1 MVKRSIQ
8 YETGD
13 EINLDFFYRSLLQ
26 SKKLIIL
33 GTLIFTL
40 AGFLLNTQIKEK
52 YRSEIIVEIGQYEDN
67 KLIESTANL
76 IQNILIKFIYQ
87 GDVSSDSL
95 FIEKIQN
102 RLISIEYSSY
112 SKNENIQILDA
123 IAQFINSSHTNII
136 NANNNKS
143 INPINRAIQK
153 INGQIKFT
161 EDKIIATIQTQKE
174 IINNSIIDLNRRIN
188 FSKETISNNNKFQR
202 LFIEKEKEANILQIS
217 NDIDILEQ
225 TIPAINQKLIAL
237 KKIIEDDENNLLLL
251 KSKPDLFLNRAAQSP
266 TLNEIIFNYKEKYIN
281 LESDLISTNEN
292 IKILKSQLEFERTF
306 NLTQHKILL
315 ENQLGDPSST
325 LNNNVALLLF
335 ELIENKNRQKNKD
348 DALLLFELYEKMYK
362 LESQLKNVDND
373 VLMKNYG
380 LMDNADI
387 SLFQYLF
394 DLKQKRNTLELELT
408 SKKEINYS
416 FTKLIGEV
424 NTNINDVKKQ
434 LVIFLSFL
442 IGLVASISIALI
454 ANALKN
460 NKSQEV

>member
-1 MVKRSIQ
+1 M
-8 YETGD
+8 
-13 EINLDFFYRSLLQ
+13 
-26 SKKLIIL
+26 
-33 GTLIFTL
+33 
-40 AGFLLNTQIKEK
+40 
-52 YRSEIIVEIGQYEDN
+52 
-67 KLIESTANL
+67 
-76 IQNILIKFIYQ
+76 
-87 GDVSSDSL
+87 
-95 FIEKIQN
+95 
-102 RLISIEYSSY
+102 
-112 SKNENIQILDA
+112 
-123 IAQFINSSHTNII
+123 
-136 NANNNKS
+136 
-143 INPINRAIQK
+143 
-153 INGQIKFT
+153 
-161 EDKIIATIQTQKE
+161 
-174 IINNSIIDLNRRIN
+174 NRRIN

-394 DLKQKRNTLELELT
+394 NLKQKRNTLELELT